1 MKIPEDQGTFVL
13 GTVIL
18 VAIGG
23 VVLWSWLVK
32 KFGTLSIW
40 RLALI
45 TLAIS
50 FVPLYFANN
59 LIFAICACVIVG
71 LGFSGVISTMD
82 IIGAKIMD
90 EDYLRYGVKR
100 EGIFSSAMGF
110 MNRLS
115 GFFISLAALLAARIY
130 GFESGEV
137 PGDNPDKAARFML
150 TIFPFCL
157 VVLGIVVSFFVKFT
171 FERQASFAC

>member
-1 MKIPEDQGTFVL
+1 
-13 GTVIL
+13 
-18 VAIGG
+18 
-23 VVLWSWLVK
+23 
-32 KFGTLSIW
+32 
-40 RLALI
+40 
-45 TLAIS
+45 
-50 FVPLYFANN
+50 
-59 LIFAICACVIVG
+59 
-71 LGFSGVISTMD
+71 
-82 IIGAKIMD
+82 MD

-171 FERQASFAC
+171 LSGKRPLLVEEGENDALSAPQVEENAAE